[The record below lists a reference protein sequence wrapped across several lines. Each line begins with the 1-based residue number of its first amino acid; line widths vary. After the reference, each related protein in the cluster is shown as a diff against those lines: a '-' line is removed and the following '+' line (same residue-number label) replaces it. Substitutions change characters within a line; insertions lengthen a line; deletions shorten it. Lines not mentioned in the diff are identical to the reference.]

1 MCTEL
6 DHHEV
11 LVARDQGQGKEA
23 TCLNVFTAITEFT
36 KGATKSTTA
45 VRSIKMNVLSGT
57 QPLLRVRQAAEF
69 PGAAATFASG
79 GHLLRIPS

>member
-11 LVARDQGQGKEA
+11 LVARDQGKEA
-23 TCLNVFTAITEFT
+23 TLNVFTAITEFT
-36 KGATKSTTA
+36 KGATKRTTA
-45 VRSIKMNVLSGT
+45 VRSIKMNMLSGT